1 MRSLAILGPQGSGK
15 STIASLFVEHRGYQR
30 HGIADSIK
38 HIAAMAYYDLGKNET
53 LTVPRYFGEIT
64 LTGLSMT
71 GLKPSLIGFART
83 LLITVRISATQRLV
97 LWHGVAQYSG
107 QVTRATVNGA
117 VQLAHRFTLLSVSS
131 RAGNIETI

>member
-1 MRSLAILGPQGSGK
+1 MAIPAQGLTFTWGSTTLQEVQELDISQALETTTAPATNRLAAGRSV
-15 STIASLFVEHRGYQR
+15 FR
-30 HGIADSIK
+30 
-38 HIAAMAYYDLGKNET
+38 
-53 LTVPRYFGEIT
+53 LTGEIT

-71 GLKPSLIGFART
+71 GLKPAQIGFART
-83 LLITVRISATQRLV
+83 LLITVRLNATQRLV

>member
-1 MRSLAILGPQGSGK
+1 MAIPAQGLTFTWGSTTLQEVQGLDISQALQTSASPTINRLAAG
-15 STIASLFVEHRGYQR
+15 RGFFQ
-30 HGIADSIK
+30 
-38 HIAAMAYYDLGKNET
+38 
-53 LTVPRYFGEIT
+53 LTGEIT

-71 GLKPSLIGFART
+71 GLKPSQIGSART
-83 LLITVRISATQRLV
+83 LLITVRLNATQWLV

-131 RAGNIETI
+131 RAGNIENI

>member
-1 MRSLAILGPQGSGK
+1 MAIPAQGLTFTWGSTTLQEVQGLDISQALQTSASPTINRLAAG
-15 STIASLFVEHRGYQR
+15 RGFFQ
-30 HGIADSIK
+30 
-38 HIAAMAYYDLGKNET
+38 
-53 LTVPRYFGEIT
+53 LTGEIT

-71 GLKPSLIGFART
+71 GLRPSQIGSART
-83 LLITVRISATQRLV
+83 LLITVRLNDTLRLV